1 MTERRIHLVS
11 TLKNEGPYLL
21 EWIAYHRAIGVTDFT
36 LFSNDCTDGSNLMLN
51 RLEEMGIIRHF
62 DNPIGPGIDPQRR
75 AYSRAG
81 KLEEIRAADYVLIID
96 GDEFLNVRTGD
107 RSINALIDAC
117 DEADAICVNW
127 RLMGSCGEKHWRDDL
142 VIERFTRGSSFEKP
156 ENGLVWGFKTLFK
169 PQDVGWFGVH
179 RPKYHK
185 ENMPTPDAV
194 RWVNAS
200 GRPMGEKILRNGWRS
215 NAENIGWDFAQVNH
229 YAVKS
234 REEFL
239 LKRLRGT
246 ANSKNKGR
254 IDLDYWGK
262 YDINTNKDDSIPVSG
277 VADGVA
283 ELLKDQDLKALYR
296 ACLLTCKK
304 TIEYQ
309 KTDSKLANFIETGLL
324 EKAE

>member
-1 MTERRIHLVS
+1 MAQRNIHLVT

-36 LFSNDCTDGSNLMLN
+36 IFSNDCTDGSNLMLN
-51 RLEEMGIIRHF
+51 RLDEMGAIRHF

-81 KLEEIRAADYVLIID
+81 KMPNVRSADYVLIID
-96 GDEFLNVRTGD
+96 GDEFLNVKAGD
-107 RSINALIDAC
+107 RSVNALIDAC
-117 DEADAICVNW
+117 EEPDAICVNW
-127 RLMGSCGEKHWRDDL
+127 RLMGSCGEKYWRDEL
-142 VIERFTRGSSFEKP
+142 VIERFTRGSTFEDP

-179 RPKYHK
+179 RPKFQK
-185 ENMPTPDAV
+185 DSIPDPDSV

-200 GRPMGEKILRNGWRS
+200 GKPMGEKVLRTGWRS
-215 NAENIGWDFAQVNH
+215 SAQNLGWEFAQVNH
-229 YAVKS
+229 YAIKS

-254 IDLDYWGK
+254 IDLDYWDK
-262 YDINTNKDDSIPVSG
+262 YDINTNKDNSIPTEG
-277 VADGVA
+277 IAEGVA
-283 ELLKDQDLKALYR
+283 ELLMDADLAALRR
-296 ACLLTCKK
+296 ACLLTCEK

-309 KTDSKLANFIETGLL
+309 KTDPKLANFIETGKL
-324 EKAE
+324 EKAA